1 MDDLYARAT
10 MVLGYARN
18 RPALH
23 GRIVE
28 IIGKRLGLT
37 SRLQRALDIGCGAG
51 LSTVPLTAVAR
62 TCVGLEPTAA
72 LLRWSSAVAPGAVFV
87 SGRAEKIPF
96 GPRSFGLATAAGSL
110 NYADLGCATNEAARV
125 LQPGATLAVYDFSQ
139 GRSFRDSEALD
150 EWFESFVARFP
161 ETGGGWR
168 AIDAERLEREARG
181 LRLASFEPFEM
192 ELPYDAPRYVD
203 YAMTETR
210 VAKAARAGQPEA
222 AIRSWCETTLA
233 EVFAG
238 EARAVVFRG
247 YVACLRA

>member
-1 MDDLYARAT
+1 MDDLYASAT
-10 MVLGYARN
+10 MVLGYARS